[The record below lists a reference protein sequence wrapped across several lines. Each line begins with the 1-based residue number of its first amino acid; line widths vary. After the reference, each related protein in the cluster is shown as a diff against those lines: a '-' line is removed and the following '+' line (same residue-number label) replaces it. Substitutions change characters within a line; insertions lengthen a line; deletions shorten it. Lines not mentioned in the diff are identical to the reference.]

1 MRTRK
6 PWWAA
11 RRILAAV
18 FLAAA
23 ILMGAAPG
31 ADARVGDGRLVLHW
45 RGSVPEGSA
54 FLLSPPGEEPM
65 VVRPQDRPDSTASFD
80 DIASGQA
87 RLDLAGPGGRPLLRW
102 NLLVASEL
110 TTTAVVQLDTG
121 VLEVSAI
128 HPDPFGNTEDWGPT
142 DLAALPGL
150 GVEGARLASIPSS
163 AVAVPEIRGAMA
175 GPITRFGS
183 PVYGLDRDAI
193 GYQQPLGNAAAWLAA
208 PTPWILT
215 DRGAGGGFS
224 LLAGGGDGETA
235 WGRLRT
241 RAERRLGPLG
251 HTEAEAAVGGAT
263 IGDAGPLG
271 IGDDKLPGNDLDG
284 IETRIRVFARP
295 AGGLLRLHLHALGTS
310 RNHFL
315 QEFARDTQ
323 HNPRQDRS
331 TLTASAAWDRPVGGH
346 TLWLETG
353 YARSL
358 AKTGDGQAFDAL
370 HEYRIGTNSYNDRVS
385 DDGLYWWG
393 AGNTDP
399 SVPPHL
405 YNYYTQELAA
415 TWTLRGE
422 SRLRSSPRTPL
433 RIGAE
438 ASFTTWRWYEH
449 LDPIIDA
456 KNTALDG
463 GFQYASYL
471 GYTRNAS
478 AHTDDGLHAAPKPR
492 TLALFASQQV
502 PVGPATLEAGARWS
516 SFSPGQ
522 GAVRDLANPIG
533 SDSSLDASDFLAE
546 KSLDGVEPRLGLFLP
561 FGQGTAGW
569 IDGGRTRETPPL
581 EALYVSPNRLLQQAS
596 LARVGQLHI
605 DSARDQVFG
614 NPALKPMLH
623 DRLTIGL
630 HRDLRPGLA
639 LCLTGRLEQVRDTW
653 VARRVDAGADSLTYY
668 DNRGKQRERGLRVT
682 VDAVT
687 SKRSRLRLAWNVS
700 RRETNVIEPAPLY
713 RGLLLPGL
721 PAEGTGVRETA
732 ALTDLWL
739 DRPDVQGWFPS
750 IFDRTHQISATWL
763 ARLDR
768 GAAASVLGPFVG
780 RTDFALVLRAAS
792 GRPYTPI
799 LVKAEGLMTGGT
811 ESAALTPG
819 VPIDQN
825 QNGKLDAS
833 EINSER
839 MPWTWQ
845 ADLGLQRRFTFLRQS
860 WALLLE
866 ARNVLGRRNPRT
878 VYGATGEADNDGWLD
893 STKGREYL
901 AGLGSG
907 ANEFR
912 QAYLDRLDD
921 PNRYEEGRT
930 LRVALG
936 LDL

>member
-1 MRTRK
+1 
-6 PWWAA
+6 
-11 RRILAAV
+11 
-18 FLAAA
+18 
-23 ILMGAAPG
+23 
-31 ADARVGDGRLVLHW
+31 
-45 RGSVPEGSA
+45 
-54 FLLSPPGEEPM
+54 
-65 VVRPQDRPDSTASFD
+65 
-80 DIASGQA
+80 
-87 RLDLAGPGGRPLLRW
+87 
-102 NLLVASEL
+102 
-110 TTTAVVQLDTG
+110 
-121 VLEVSAI
+121 
-128 HPDPFGNTEDWGPT
+128 
-142 DLAALPGL
+142 
-150 GVEGARLASIPSS
+150 
-163 AVAVPEIRGAMA
+163 
-175 GPITRFGS
+175 
-183 PVYGLDRDAI
+183 
-193 GYQQPLGNAAAWLAA
+193 
-208 PTPWILT
+208 
-215 DRGAGGGFS
+215 
-224 LLAGGGDGETA
+224 
-235 WGRLRT
+235 
-241 RAERRLGPLG
+241 
-251 HTEAEAAVGGAT
+251 
-263 IGDAGPLG
+263 
-271 IGDDKLPGNDLDG
+271 
-284 IETRIRVFARP
+284 
-295 AGGLLRLHLHALGTS
+295 
-310 RNHFL
+310 
-315 QEFARDTQ
+315 
-323 HNPRQDRS
+323 
-331 TLTASAAWDRPVGGH
+331 
-346 TLWLETG
+346 
-353 YARSL
+353 
-358 AKTGDGQAFDAL
+358 
-370 HEYRIGTNSYNDRVS
+370 
-385 DDGLYWWG
+385 
-393 AGNTDP
+393 
-399 SVPPHL
+399 
-405 YNYYTQELAA
+405 
-415 TWTLRGE
+415 
-422 SRLRSSPRTPL
+422 
-433 RIGAE
+433 
-438 ASFTTWRWYEH
+438 
-449 LDPIIDA
+449 
-456 KNTALDG
+456 
-463 GFQYASYL
+463 
-471 GYTRNAS
+471 
-478 AHTDDGLHAAPKPR
+478 
-492 TLALFASQQV
+492 
-502 PVGPATLEAGARWS
+502 
-516 SFSPGQ
+516 
-522 GAVRDLANPIG
+522 
-533 SDSSLDASDFLAE
+533 
-546 KSLDGVEPRLGLFLP
+546 
-561 FGQGTAGW
+561 
-569 IDGGRTRETPPL
+569 
-581 EALYVSPNRLLQQAS
+581 
-596 LARVGQLHI
+596 
-605 DSARDQVFG
+605 
-614 NPALKPMLH
+614 
-623 DRLTIGL
+623 
-630 HRDLRPGLA
+630 
-639 LCLTGRLEQVRDTW
+639 VRDTW